1 MSHAQTAA
9 RIAKDEMAA
18 INQRAETVSGI
29 EEESDARAD
38 FFAGAEDGV
47 RGVWERLFMPGVGL
61 LICVMLQDSSTL
73 VS

>member
-18 INQRAETVSGI
+18 INQRAETVSRA
-29 EEESDARAD
+29 EEEPDAPAD
-38 FFAGAEDGV
+38 FFAGAEDAV
-47 RGVWERLFMPGVGL
+47 RGVWGPLFLLGVGL
-61 LICVMLQDSSTL
+61 LICVMLQDGTL